1 MPSFAPV
8 DEQLTYLKKGSSE
21 IIRESEL
28 REKLERSRASGTP
41 LRVKAGFD
49 PTAPDLDLGH
59 TVLLRKLKHFQDL
72 GHTVIFLIGD
82 STALIGDPTG
92 RNVTRKPLTPAEI
105 AVNAETYKEQVF
117 KILDREKTEV
127 RYNSEWLGKMLATDV
142 VRLCSHYR
150 LARML
155 EREEFRSLL
164 QNNHPISVHELL
176 YPLLTA
182 FHALS
187 LKADV

>member
-1 MPSFAPV
+1 MSSFAPV
-8 DEQLTYLKKGSSE
+8 DEQLTYIKKGSAE
-21 IIRESEL
+21 IVKESEL
-28 REKLERSRASGTP
+28 REKLEKSCAAGTP

-49 PTAPDLDLGH
+49 PTAPDLHLGH

-127 RYNSEWLGKMLATDV
+127 RYNSEWLDKLG
-142 VRLCSHYR
+142 
-150 LARML
+150 
-155 EREEFRSLL
+155 
-164 QNNHPISVHELL
+164 
-176 YPLLTA
+176 
-182 FHALS
+182 
-187 LKADV
+187 